1 MKDIINILNE
11 YELNVNINKTK
22 SWYNNVGNG
31 IKTVKTIRY
40 LGINLRSNAK
50 DFDRLGIEPKIKANV
65 NKLKY
70 VAKRNPMKGYSL
82 YEAYIDSIL
91 KYQQKA
97 KGGAQGDY
105 LDHLRATSIKKLFG
119 LVRNFPIFLAMSIP
133 HVVGEIKRQNAE
145 WHDKN
150 RALRYFRSLCNL
162 MYK

>member
-1 MKDIINILNE
+1 MAVLVANHKKTKSWHKKIGG
-11 YELNVNINKTK
+11 KTK
-22 SWYNNVGNG
+22 SWYKNVGNG

-91 KYQQKA
+91 KY
-97 KGGAQGDY
+97 
-105 LDHLRATSIKKLFG
+105 
-119 LVRNFPIFLAMSIP
+119 
-133 HVVGEIKRQNAE
+133 
-145 WHDKN
+145 
-150 RALRYFRSLCNL
+150 
-162 MYK
+162 